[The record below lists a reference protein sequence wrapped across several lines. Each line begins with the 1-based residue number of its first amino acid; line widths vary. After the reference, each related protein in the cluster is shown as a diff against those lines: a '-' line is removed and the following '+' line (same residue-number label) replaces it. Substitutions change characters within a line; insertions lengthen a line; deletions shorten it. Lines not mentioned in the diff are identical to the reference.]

1 MRMREFMAMAK
12 MHSLFL
18 FLCSNVSNTTSAI
31 CKRIEIFF
39 LVFYSIGCVHFSF
52 FISFTSRID
61 IFFYGLSFYLLSF
74 VLRILLLLAAMSRRK
89 SWITHMLCVHITIAQ
104 WTMCRTASRQAI
116 DSINAQHLR
125 IAFAF
130 GHILDI
136 GSAIAHMCTQTS
148 SRRTQKKEVYNRNV
162 WCDIWLL
169 SRDLVEA
176 AFVVSKGIFMCW
188 QILTVVERIF
198 PISIE
203 CSIDVYHSS
212 YVWTVLYPL
221 M

>member
-18 FLCSNVSNTTSAI
+18 FLCFNVSNTTSAI
-31 CKRIEIFF
+31 CKRIVKFF

-61 IFFYGLSFYLLSF
+61 IFFYVLSFYLLSF

-89 SWITHMLCVHITIAQ
+89 SWITHMLCAHCAHHHR
-104 WTMCRTASRQAI
+104 TMNDVSNSKQADKQLI
-116 DSINAQHLR
+116 RMHAQHLR

-203 CSIDVYHSS
+203 CSIDVDHSS
-212 YVWTVLYPL
+212 
-221 M
+221 